1 MPSSGMPRPP
11 VNGARSVRI
20 VAGQWRGRRISF
32 QPVPGLRPTPDRVR
46 ETLFNWL
53 QRAVVGGRCLDLY
66 AGTGALAFEALSR
79 GAAEAVLVEKD
90 PQAVH
95 ALREAAV
102 VLKATNA
109 EVVQADAQSYLAGL
123 ARPFDLVFLDPPF
136 ALGALAELC
145 TLLEARGWLAPRA
158 WIYLEQAARDAPPAL
173 PGGWQLIKETRAGE
187 VLAMLARREEGA
199 A

>member
-1 MPSSGMPRPP
+1 
-11 VNGARSVRI
+11 
-20 VAGQWRGRRISF
+20 
-32 QPVPGLRPTPDRVR
+32 
-46 ETLFNWL
+46 
-53 QRAVVGGRCLDLY
+53 
-66 AGTGALAFEALSR
+66 
-79 GAAEAVLVEKD
+79 LVEKD